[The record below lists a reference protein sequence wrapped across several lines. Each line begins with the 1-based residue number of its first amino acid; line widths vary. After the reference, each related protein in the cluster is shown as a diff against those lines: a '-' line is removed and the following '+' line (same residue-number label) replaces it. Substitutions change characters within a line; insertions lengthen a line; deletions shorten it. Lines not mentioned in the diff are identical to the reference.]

1 MPIQQIG
8 GRNVYVITGSNK
20 DPRLTSTGQS
30 WANLVTQQKYML
42 FQEAQKQALREAQLE
57 EADFQT
63 QVRIVQEQRNALQR
77 EIERNRKTIADMQA
91 KQLTE
96 NSRRERANQSAINK
110 GILTGQRTSSS
121 GGGGGRTPIQITPNK
136 GNVEDHYRPYILD
149 EQRKVD
155 TINSQLCFFLNSS
168 K

>member
-63 QVRIVQEQRNALQR
+63 QARIVQEQRNALQR

-96 NSRRERANQSAINK
+96 NARRERANQSAINK

-121 GGGGGRTPIQITPNK
+121 GGGGRTPIQITPNAVVCVMGLK
-136 GNVEDHYRPYILD
+136 EGGGKRWRRPL
-149 EQRKVD
+149 
-155 TINSQLCFFLNSS
+155 S
-168 K
+168 